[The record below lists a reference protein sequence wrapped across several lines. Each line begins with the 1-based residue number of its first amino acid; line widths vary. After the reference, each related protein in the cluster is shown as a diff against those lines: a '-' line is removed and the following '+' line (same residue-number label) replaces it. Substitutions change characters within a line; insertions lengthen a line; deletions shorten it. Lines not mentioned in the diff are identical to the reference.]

1 MIDNKKSITLHG
13 NGSAN
18 EYKKIQRRSF
28 AHSELQPT
36 GFYAIFGQEII
47 INVEGET
54 NNSINAVIGVPELN
68 KPEKYLLTEG
78 LNKFTSKNEG
88 LLSFTNNNNNGYV
101 KIIIQSELQK
111 VPSFKLNET
120 NNTDWEDMMDLY
132 SDAPVVQL
140 SSERAIIVVRY
151 NSAKQYLTDP
161 KALMKYYDD
170 FIRHQDSISGILEDG
185 KVDYRADPNKLL
197 YVEADRLY
205 MFATNGHMGFN
216 GNAALQRLL
225 TTNNGWGIWH
235 ESGHQR
241 QQSPYT
247 WSGGTGMTEVTVN
260 LYSLAVQEGFYDR
273 ASFIDKYYPKI
284 KEYLVAEEKNFDAQ
298 DINIKLGMLW
308 QLRLT
313 FGNGFYPQLHQ
324 AYRLMDSLPVSNDDK
339 KQQLI
344 ISSSQLTN
352 INLAGFFDKWGI
364 TPDEKTLEI
373 LKTLPSLE
381 KNIWEN
387 DDKNS
392 ITIEMPQQKYVPE
405 LAYFMKSISK
415 TLLSES
421 KFEFTIDL
429 DWHTPYQYVIK
440 KNSQY
445 LAEIKDGKPFYCNAK
460 LDESGLNVKVSHN
473 FTLDDLIE
481 IEVGLDGERY
491 TVYNMT
497 VYDFKLWERL
507 NNLFKDQNHTE
518 IDDNVT
524 QSELDN
530 IFEAIKQANDS
541 NKMSSV
547 FHHAQE
553 MFLINTIIN
562 TNIDSNRLTV
572 NFKDELFKSYKYVAT
587 KDNKYISEINKGQ
600 PYYSSFIPPS
610 TWVTNKNLN
619 DANELAIQ
627 ARLLNGTYVIFET
640 TFAEENIKK
649 RIAGL
654 YTDASQ
660 SKINDNVTQSTL
672 SELIKDINDSG
683 ISYKKK
689 DIYLSQVD
697 DAQFMFLKQTIARVE
712 LAKNKLIV
720 TFANEN
726 FRDNKYVS
734 IKNNAY
740 QSEINKGKP
749 AYSSLS
755 NKVWSTNMTLTE
767 DDHCT
772 IEVRM
777 GTKVYVIYQTGDL
790 ILAE

>member
-1 MIDNKKSITLHG
+1 MTENRKEIILHG

-18 EYKKIQRRSF
+18 EYKKIQRRSL

-36 GFYAIFGQEII
+36 GFYVISGQEIMV
-47 INVEGET
+47 NVEGET
-54 NNSINAVIGVPELN
+54 DGSVNAVIGVPELN
-68 KPEKYLLTEG
+68 KPEKHLLTTG

-88 LLSFTNNNNNGYV
+88 LLSFTNNNNHGYV

-111 VPSFKLNET
+111 IPSFKLNET
-120 NNTDWEDMMDLY
+120 NNTDWENMMASY

-151 NSAKQYLTDP
+151 NSAKKYLTDP
-161 KALMKYYDD
+161 NALMKYYDD
-170 FIRHQDSISGILEDG
+170 FIRFQDNISGILEDG
-185 KVDYRADPNKLL
+185 KADYKVDPNKLL

-216 GNAALQRLL
+216 GAAALQRLL

-260 LYSLAVQEGFYDR
+260 LYSLAVQEGFHDR

-284 KEYLVAEEKNFDAQ
+284 KEYLVTEEKNFDAQ

-352 INLAGFFDKWGI
+352 INLAAFFDKWGI
-364 TPDEKTLEI
+364 TPNEKTLEI
-373 LKTLPSLE
+373 LKTLPPLE

-405 LAYFMKSISK
+405 LAYFMKSIKK
-415 TLLSES
+415 TLLSEN

-440 KNSQY
+440 KNNQY
-445 LAEIKDGKPFYCNAK
+445 LAEIREGKPFYCSAK
-460 LDESGLNVKVSHN
+460 LDENGLNVKVSHD
-473 FTLDDLIE
+473 FALDDSIE
-481 IEVGLDGERY
+481 IEVRFDGGKYAIY
-491 TVYNMT
+491 TMT

-507 NNLFKDQNHTE
+507 NNLFKDQDHTE
-518 IDDNVT
+518 IADNVT
-524 QSELDN
+524 QNELDD
-530 IFEAIKQANDS
+530 IFEAIKHANDS
-541 NKMSSV
+541 EKMSFV
-547 FHHAQE
+547 FHRAQE
-553 MFLINTIIN
+553 MFLINTVISI
-562 TNIDSNRLTV
+562 NIDSDRLTV
-572 NFKDELFKSYKYVAT
+572 NFKDELFKNYKYVAT
-587 KDNKYISEINKGQ
+587 KDNKYISEINKGKA
-600 PYYSSFIPPS
+600 YYSSFIPPLK
-610 TWVTNKNLN
+610 WVTNKKLN
-619 DANELAIQ
+619 DASELAIQ
-627 ARLLNGTYVIFET
+627 ARLSNGTYVIFET
-640 TFAEENIKK
+640 TFAEENIKQ

-672 SELIKDINDSG
+672 SELIKDINDSE

-697 DAQFMFLKQTIARVE
+697 DAQLMFLKQTIAQVE
-712 LAKNKLIV
+712 LAKNKFIV

-734 IKNNAY
+734 IKNGTY
-740 QSEINKGKP
+740 QSEVNQGKP

-767 DDHCT
+767 GDHCT

-777 GTKVYVIYQTGDL
+777 GPKVYVIYQTGDL